1 MCICTCSYTIGKHA
15 SWTAKNTG
23 QELFFQVGCVNSIKT
38 LSSQMNMKLSLE
50 CYLALFCCKL
60 RNLVKYAL
68 LCYCW
73 CSLFR
78 CPCYF
83 LLFFKLCT
91 RNMKLLDGR
100 EGFRSLVRRQY
111 WRPANIVH
119 ANIPQGGLGASYE
132 ISSV

>member
-1 MCICTCSYTIGKHA
+1 MQKGYRKYRSNAIFKLAVLILYKKPT
-15 SWTAKNTG
+15 
-23 QELFFQVGCVNSIKT
+23 
-38 LSSQMNMKLSLE
+38 SQRNMKLSLE
-50 CYLALFCCKL
+50 WYLALFCCL
-60 RNLVKYAL
+60 QNLVKYAL

-83 LLFFKLCT
+83 LRFFKLCT